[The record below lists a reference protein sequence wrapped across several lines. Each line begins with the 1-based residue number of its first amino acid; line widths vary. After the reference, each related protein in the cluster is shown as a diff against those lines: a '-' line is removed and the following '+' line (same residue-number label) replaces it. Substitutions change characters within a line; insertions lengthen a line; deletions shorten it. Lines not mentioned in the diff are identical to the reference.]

1 MLLKANNMVIA
12 SLILA
17 GMLADQPRCVRWAWS
32 GDVYQRKV
40 WCLEW
45 TKPYKEED
53 QKKKDTKKTA

>member
-1 MLLKANNMVIA
+1 MVIA